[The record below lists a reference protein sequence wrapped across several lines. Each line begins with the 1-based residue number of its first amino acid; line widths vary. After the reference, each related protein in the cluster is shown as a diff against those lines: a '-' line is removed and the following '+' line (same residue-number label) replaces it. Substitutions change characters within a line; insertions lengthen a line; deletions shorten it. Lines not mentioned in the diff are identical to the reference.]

1 MESEE
6 SQGEV
11 NVLSLLS
18 EAANWT
24 DQERL
29 QKLPETLQIVNN
41 FLEMTPPAKKRVQV
55 TRFVFGSFLPHL
67 PVDKTAFCLFNVALP
82 CLKSAFDDFL
92 QVCGGEAE
100 KNMDRTI
107 ELLQKCSLVTECCE
121 LAVQFLLQA
130 EGVAVENVSSLPVV
144 LLHIINHTFDH
155 CKDSGDIYGSHLEH
169 VKESLSALFHHAV
182 DLSTQFTTL
191 LSKLTFNSFCDDD
204 LEVLLQVCEQLCV
217 TATSLSQLSEIRC
230 CVVVWRAYTSLVQH
244 HHGEL
249 VTRIDIS
256 VPLTPLVKEI
266 KDGLDLIASIPVKN
280 VTMAEKDQKVVQR
293 IIKMTSF
300 CLKVIIALCEKFRG
314 YLRGSH
320 SLLVS
325 LLLLLFRFSPN
336 NVTLQLYPDSIKND
350 IERQAT
356 IGIEPLLIHLR
367 RDEEFIKMMF
377 KMDQDGTEILAEDW
391 GNYLLLLLAVCV
403 PPSTISALYNNTFIT
418 KIFMVVKKC
427 HASFSFPCVMDGV
440 MYGGRPRYKVALY
453 EHLLI
458 RMCTLVATLE
468 IQNFEAL
475 EQVLVQWLLSGQTWP
490 ALLAADLWSFVAR
503 FGTSELCKNHC
514 TVLMD
519 VLPQTPPS
527 SHQRLMTA
535 SLLSRL
541 LPKLTSH
548 HRQEIISNFKDTGD
562 NVITRFIILQAGNED
577 GTPETN
583 LINDVVNTC
592 TEKMNLFLA
601 RSASEQTV
609 MKVILSVCK
618 ECCTK
623 GSPIVGVALCDLV
636 EALGHCHFTQ
646 SLEHSSI
653 LSLISDVIS
662 QVLKSS
668 NPLVQQCALDA
679 FVAFGQHTIH
689 EEVLPMCLTYC
700 EKELQDQ
707 VTNYLQ
713 QEPHVLPS
721 GQSRMSLFQQQNITI
736 LDIQLQ
742 KDLKLIED
750 ITTPEFP
757 QMHMKES
764 LSQDL
769 PNQEQKPTK
778 RLREDEDLPQEETPE
793 LKILLES
800 LHCSCNMMKTINVT
814 IEERDTVRA
823 ILQEMMNI
831 WEMV

>member
-1 MESEE
+1 MCINIPKKFPSH
-6 SQGEV
+6 
-11 NVLSLLS
+11 
-18 EAANWT
+18 
-24 DQERL
+24 
-29 QKLPETLQIVNN
+29 QKL
-41 FLEMTPPAKKRVQV
+41 FLSMQ
-55 TRFVFGSFLPHL
+55 
-67 PVDKTAFCLFNVALP
+67 
-82 CLKSAFDDFL
+82 
-92 QVCGGEAE
+92 
-100 KNMDRTI
+100 
-107 ELLQKCSLVTECCE
+107 LVMIY
-121 LAVQFLLQA
+121 
-130 EGVAVENVSSLPVV
+130 N
-144 LLHIINHTFDH
+144 
-155 CKDSGDIYGSHLEH
+155 GDIYGSHLEH

-609 MKVILSVCK
+609 MKVVDELNYVAPLLLIFTSTKNKDTAPHIANFTRILTQLWTRIPEDYIGCSLVDLMLSHLLKATTSVLSCFSNSQLLQILSVCK